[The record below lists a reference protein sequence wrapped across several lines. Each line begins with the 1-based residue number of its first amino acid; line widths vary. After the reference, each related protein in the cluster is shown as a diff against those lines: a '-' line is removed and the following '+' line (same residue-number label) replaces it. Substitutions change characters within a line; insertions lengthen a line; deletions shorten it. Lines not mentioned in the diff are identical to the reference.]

1 MRAKVFGSFFS
12 HIGDV
17 RTTGKSGSYRI
28 KIITTVPPAVSD
40 VYRIKYI
47 FLKRGNFVLN
57 HLYHVNQVP
66 YFLIKQMTLKSE
78 PSLSYA

>member
-28 KIITTVPPAVSD
+28 KIITVT
-40 VYRIKYI
+40 IW
-47 FLKRGNFVLN
+47 
-57 HLYHVNQVP
+57 
-66 YFLIKQMTLKSE
+66 
-78 PSLSYA
+78 YARRVTRQTPK